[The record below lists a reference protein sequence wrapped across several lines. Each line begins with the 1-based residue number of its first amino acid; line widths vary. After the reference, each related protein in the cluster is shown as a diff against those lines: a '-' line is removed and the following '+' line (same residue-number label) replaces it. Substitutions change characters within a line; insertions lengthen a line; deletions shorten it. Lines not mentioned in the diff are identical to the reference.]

1 MTEPNPPE
9 TPPSSTDPTEP
20 VEVHRWGP
28 TPNQPAMQAWSTRP
42 PVPASSGPE
51 RRGWARGAI
60 VAVAVVGG
68 IVSGSLS
75 AAAVSSLMRQP
86 SGVAASQAPIGQ
98 NVSNV
103 RIDESSA
110 VISAVQAAMPA
121 VVKIQSTTGGLV
133 GGQATGSGFIYNSNG
148 WIYSPAASSS
158 PTRRRS
164 PSSCPIAASSK
175 AACTASTSLTDLA
188 IVKVDA
194 TGLPT
199 VRIRVRRN
207 LEQGQLAIA
216 IGNPLGEFENTV
228 TTGVISG
235 LGRQIVAGSQA
246 TSSSEQ
252 LNNLIQTDAAIN
264 PGNSGGPLLD
274 SAGQVIGVNTAVSQ
288 DAQGIG
294 FAIPIDVAKPI
305 MQQAV
310 DGKPLTRPWIG
321 IYYQPVTKQ
330 LAQERDLPVDT
341 GVVVDANGGQ
351 PAVFPD
357 SPAAAAGL
365 KAGDVITEVDGT
377 AVSAESDLAELIC
390 RTSRAT
396 RSRSPCCAGAPGRR
410 SRSSWDAARAALG
423 LRVVAASPQ
432 ARLHRLEGP
441 GQRGLR
447 LSATSTSVIRPSA
460 SSALAMAPA
469 RPR

>member
-1 MTEPNPPE
+1 
-9 TPPSSTDPTEP
+9 
-20 VEVHRWGP
+20 
-28 TPNQPAMQAWSTRP
+28 MQSWSTRP

-51 RRGWARGAI
+51 RRGWAPGAI

-133 GGQATGSGFIYNSNG
+133 SGQATGSGFIYNSNG
-148 WIYSPAASSS
+148 WILTNRHVVADAQKITVILSDSRELEGSVYGID
-158 PTRRRS
+158 T
-164 PSSCPIAASSK
+164 
-175 AACTASTSLTDLA
+175 LTDLA

-199 VRIRVRRN
+199 VKIGSSSD

-246 TSSSEQ
+246 SSSSEQ

-341 GVVVDANGGQ
+341 GVVVDASGAQ

-377 AVSAESDLAELIC
+377 AVSAESDLAELML
-390 RTSRAT
+390 
-396 RSRSPCCAGAPGRR
+396 PHQPGDTITLTVLRG
-410 SRSSWDAARAALG
+410 SSKQEVQVKLG
-423 LRVVAASPQ
+423 TLPQ
-432 ARLHRLEGP
+432 QP
-441 GQRGLR
+441 
-447 LSATSTSVIRPSA
+447 
-460 SSALAMAPA
+460 
-469 RPR
+469 